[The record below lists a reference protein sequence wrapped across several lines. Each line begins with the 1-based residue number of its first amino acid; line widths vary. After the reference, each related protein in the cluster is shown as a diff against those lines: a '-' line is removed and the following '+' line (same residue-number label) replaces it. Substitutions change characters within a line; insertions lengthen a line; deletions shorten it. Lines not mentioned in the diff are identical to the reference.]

1 MKTSPLISKPK
12 HLERRMSLTLRQ
24 RQLCLKTAK
33 EAPHMAEKSTT
44 VRILERNLKSQITL
58 EKSIHR
64 IWTAVGHRPQTGC

>member
-1 MKTSPLISKPK
+1 
-12 HLERRMSLTLRQ
+12 
-24 RQLCLKTAK
+24 
-33 EAPHMAEKSTT
+33 MAEKSTT